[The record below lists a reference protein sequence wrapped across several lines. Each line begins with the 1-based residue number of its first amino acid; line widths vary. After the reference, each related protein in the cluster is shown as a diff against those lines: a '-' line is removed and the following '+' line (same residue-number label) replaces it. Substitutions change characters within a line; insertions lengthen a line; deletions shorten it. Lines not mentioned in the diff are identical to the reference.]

1 MQHSKAFTWGY
12 RGGQLVNQLE
22 KDYRHCHNIMKLHS
36 KTFSYA
42 FDMLELNKKKAVWTI
57 YAVCRIIDDS
67 IDEYQDLEQLEC
79 IANDLDAIYNHNVQR
94 YQSDDSIMNAYRH
107 TLKDY
112 AIPHQ
117 PLQTLIHYVK
127 EDLHLKRIQT
137 DEDLSLYCYGV
148 AGTVGELLTPI
159 LASKQK
165 AHIKQAEHAGIALGK
180 ALQLTNILRDVGED
194 FKRDRIYLSRER
206 LALYNVDLFA
216 IYQGG
221 ITQSYINLWESYA
234 QEATALYEK
243 ALNGMTYFDEE
254 VRYIIEVAAS
264 IYLEILEEVRQSRYT
279 LHQKVF
285 VNKRK
290 KLKIY
295 REVMAKYNRGES
307 I

>member
-1 MQHSKAFTWGY
+1 M
-12 RGGQLVNQLE
+12 NQLE

-42 FDMLELNKKKAVWTI
+42 FDMLELNKKKAVWAI

-234 QEATALYEK
+234 QEAIALYEK

>member
-1 MQHSKAFTWGY
+1 M
-12 RGGQLVNQLE
+12 NQLE

-42 FDMLELNKKKAVWTI
+42 FDMLELNKKKAVWAI

-221 ITQSYINLWESYA
+221 ITQSYINLWERYA